1 MRAEIEYNFKDRPN
15 AWTIER
21 LSSNREG
28 NDRCTGLPNLL
39 ASAHNGRGEGVAFV
53 SGRMILRPQNFSLA
67 ASRAE
72 KEIVRITT
80 DLAHRRVYGGRLS
93 GSQLSRGFN
102 PCPADFLH

>member
-1 MRAEIEYNFKDRPN
+1 MSSYSNRVEVTETALGADLTFNERSFKIMRAEIEYNFKDRPN

-72 KEIVRITT
+72 KEIVRIT
-80 DLAHRRVYGGRLS
+80 
-93 GSQLSRGFN
+93 N
-102 PCPADFLH
+102 